1 MKTDGIDMEK
11 YTAEQ
16 KRQIAEWEAREQR
29 YATEP
34 IEQAL
39 TDAEKKQL
47 KGAILTNGKN
57 AWEYIKS
64 EPKEIQRWVS
74 IAILSCIK
82 HGWSLN
88 KLTINWELRDLRF
101 ADNPKYRR

>member
-1 MKTDGIDMEK
+1 MEQ

-16 KRQIAEWEAREQR
+16 KRKIAEWEAREQR

-47 KGAILTNGKN
+47 QGTTLTNGMN
-57 AWEYIKS
+57 AWEYILS
-64 EPKEIQRWVS
+64 EPKEKMSTLLLAVS
-74 IAILSCIK
+74 ARRNASSLLPKMLSV
-82 HGWSLN
+82 
-88 KLTINWELRDLRF
+88 
-101 ADNPKYRR
+101 

>member
-1 MKTDGIDMEK
+1 MEQ

-16 KRQIAEWEAREQR
+16 KRKIAEWEAREQR

-39 TDAEKKQL
+39 NDAEKKQL
-47 KGAILTNGKN
+47 QGTTLTNGMN
-57 AWEYIKS
+57 AWEYILS

-82 HGWSLN
+82 KGWG
-88 KLTINWELRDLRF
+88 LTVLEINWELRDLRY
-101 ADNPKYRR
+101 ADNPKYGR